1 MPRLQL
7 LVATIHTNHH
17 SYVPS
22 SKYQVA
28 FLGQSAMLFWPTR
41 RVRTSLVLIATI
53 VHRFFWIW
61 RCVGSI
67 HPAPTLRNCPEKRIP
82 DKKDSKRK
90 CKAVYRSAT
99 TADRIKQFPVTS
111 TQTELSKALTGSLG
125 QSCRMIWIRSTMRS
139 TKLWAGSPKSEP
151 FRTPMM

>member
-1 MPRLQL
+1 MFQ
-7 LVATIHTNHH
+7 
-17 SYVPS
+17 VPS
-22 SKYQVA
+22 TKLHFSAKA
-28 FLGQSAMLFWPTR
+28 LCCSGQRAESEPAL
-41 RVRTSLVLIATI
+41 SLSPQSSI
-53 VHRFFWIW
+53 VFWIW

-82 DKKDSKRK
+82 DKKDSKSK